1 MSEDNSVDTD
11 PSALEPTDASIY
23 AKQVAPRQRQKPST
37 AMWLGLGALVIL
49 ALAVVFVLPSV
60 VTEYELPL
68 ERRVEEVTQSATAV
82 SQVTETAV
90 SPFEEAQ
97 RSIQRKQSQDVL
109 AELLE
114 LQGQLDLLEV
124 EAWGQEDYEAALST
138 ASIGDEYYRTQE
150 FDLATESYSNGS
162 NALAELI
169 ESVPNVLA
177 QLLIDAENALT
188 ASDTQTAQDRYSL
201 ALVLQPDN
209 EDAQIGLARAQVL
222 DEVLALMDQAEDL
235 FDDGELE
242 AARDLYEQIVGLDS
256 YNEAAPQRISEI
268 DAQIRENE
276 FSAIMSE
283 GYALLQADDPEL
295 AIATFQRA
303 AAMGINQQQAQAA
316 IQQTETQVANAQI
329 NGFQQEITAAEAN
342 ERWQDAV
349 DAYDQVLEIDANLLF
364 AIQGQEL
371 ANQRATLNQLL
382 VNAIEAPE
390 RLSENDVYEENL
402 RYYFIGR
409 DIENPGPVLSAQL
422 DELQV
427 LLENSQVTIDIDFI
441 SDTFTE
447 VTLLKI
453 GDLGKFEQT
462 SMALKPGNY
471 VAVGRRPGYRDVRE
485 EFTVGF
491 GHTPDSVVVQ
501 CIERVVATNR

>member
-1 MSEDNSVDTD
+1 MSEDNSVDTE
-11 PSALEPTDASIY
+11 PSALDATDASIY

-37 AMWLGLGALVIL
+37 AMWLGLGMLVIL

-60 VTEYELPL
+60 VSEYELPL
-68 ERRVEEVTQSATAV
+68 ERRVEEVSQSTAAV
-82 SQVTETAV
+82 SQVPETTV

-97 RSIQRKQSQDVL
+97 RSIQRKESQDVL

-124 EAWGQEDYEAALST
+124 EAWGQEDYESALATAA
-138 ASIGDEYYRTQE
+138 IGDEYYRTQD
-150 FDLATESYSNGS
+150 FVLATESYGNGRE
-162 NALAELI
+162 ALAELI
-169 ESVPNVLA
+169 ESVPNVLT

-188 ASDTQTAQDRYSL
+188 ASDTQTAQDKYSL
-201 ALVLQPDN
+201 ALVLESDN
-209 EDAQIGLARAQVL
+209 EAAQIGLARAQVL
-222 DEVLALMDQAEDL
+222 DEVLATLDEADDL
-235 FDDGELE
+235 FEDGELV
-242 AARDLYEQIVGLDS
+242 AARELYEQVVSLDS
-256 YNEAAPQRISEI
+256 YNETAPQRISEI
-268 DAQIRENE
+268 DVQIQENE

-283 GYALLQADDPEL
+283 GYALLQANDPQQ

-316 IQQTETQVANAQI
+316 IQQTETQVANAEI
-329 NGFQQEITAAEAN
+329 NGLQQEITAAEAS

-349 DAYDQVLEIDANLLF
+349 DAYDKVLAIDANLLF
-364 AIQGQEL
+364 AMQGREL

-390 RLSENDVYEENL
+390 RLSEDAVYEENL

-409 DIENPGPVLSAQL
+409 DIENPGPVLRAQL

-427 LLENSQVTIDIDFI
+427 LLENSQVPIDINFV
-441 SDTFTE
+441 SDLFTD

-453 GDLGKFEQT
+453 GALGKFEQT
-462 SMALKPGNY
+462 SLALKPGNY
-471 VAVGRRPGYRDVRE
+471 VAVGRRPGFRDVRE

-491 GHTPDSVVVQ
+491 GQTPDSVVVQ
-501 CIERVVATNR
+501 CVERVVATNR